1 MGELEKTM
9 AVLNKKFGKG
19 FISSGSEVLDREYKR
34 YPLGIFS
41 FNCGTGGGLAH
52 RKVMMLAGK
61 ESSGKTATA
70 LVAVGEVQKQG
81 GKVAWVDAE
90 HAFDPIWATKLGVD
104 VGKLI
109 VADPITVEQMSDTV
123 EALIMT
129 GELALLVVDSI
140 ISPPSTK
147 ALEESSEQKSMGGKA
162 KAIGLMMEKITARL
176 NDVANPCSTS
186 VIIINQIRDKIG
198 SWGNPTYT
206 PGGHQL
212 HHHSDIIVWL
222 RPASKPLGSK
232 DLPTGITIKFKTV
245 KNRTA
250 PPLRTGSYDLMFV
263 GKIEEGASLIGLAV
277 AKGIINKTGYKYT
290 LREKSVTDI
299 KPFTAA
305 LDEDD
310 WKYIKEQL
318 ILKAD
323 VPVIEKDEDDELDLT
338 VTDE

>member
-9 AVLNKKFGKG
+9 AALNKKFGKS
-19 FISSGSEVLDREYKR
+19 FICSGNEVLDREYIR
-34 YPLGIFS
+34 RPVGIFTLD
-41 FNCGTGGGLAH
+41 CGIGGGLAE

-70 LVAVGEVQKQG
+70 LVAVGSTQKLG
-81 GKVAWVDAE
+81 GKVVWIDAE
-90 HAFDPIWATKLGVD
+90 HAFDPVWAAKLGVD
-104 VGKLI
+104 VSKLT
-109 VADPITVEQMSDTV
+109 VADPITIEQVSDTI

-129 GELALLVVDSI
+129 GELDLIVLDSI
-140 ISPPSTK
+140 ISPPSSK
-147 ALEESSEQKSMGGKA
+147 ALEESAEKKSMGGKA
-162 KAIGLMMEKITARL
+162 KAIGLLMEKITARL
-176 NDVANPCSTS
+176 NDVANPCKTS
-186 VIIINQIRDKIG
+186 VIVINQIRDKIN
-198 SWGNPTYT
+198 SWGGGQMT

-222 RPASKPLGSK
+222 RPDSKPVGSK
-232 DLPTGITIKFKTV
+232 DNPKGITIKFKTV

-250 PPLRTGSYDLMFV
+250 PPLRTGSYDLMFE
-263 GKIEEGASLIGLAV
+263 GRIEETSSMVGLAV

-290 LREKSVTDI
+290 LREKSVTDL
-299 KPFTAA
+299 KPFLAL

-323 VPVIEKDEDDELDLT
+323 VPVVEPEDTDDLDLT
-338 VTDE
+338 VEE